1 MGRSGVRPLADAPAI
16 PRPIRAPPSTLP
28 TMVDAVPSSAPMS
41 ARITTPG
48 IMSKESP
55 VPSSIAPPRR
65 IPTRVALPS
74 VTALVRRHRLVDPW
88 RITSRRARAGSAAHH
103 TAQRVII
110 LACYTDRRY
119 HPLRVIGAWAQRLQ
133 ILTPPTQLATTCPA
147 SLASRQPLGGCCSMA
162 TYLETQRIPEHSRGG
177 GERGTAPHE
186 SH

>member
-48 IMSKESP
+48 IMSKVSP
-55 VPSSIAPPRR
+55 VTSSIATPRR
-65 IPTRVALPS
+65 ITTRVALPS
-74 VTALVRRHRLVDPW
+74 VTALVRRPRLVDPMAHQLKKGEGG
-88 RITSRRARAGSAAHH
+88 ARGASHRPACDHP
-103 TAQRVII
+103 R
-110 LACYTDRRY
+110 CYTDRCY

-133 ILTPPTQLATTCPA
+133 ILTVPTQLATTCPA

-162 TYLETQRIPEHSRGG
+162 TYLETQRIPEHSRGS
-177 GERGTAPHE
+177 GER
-186 SH
+186 